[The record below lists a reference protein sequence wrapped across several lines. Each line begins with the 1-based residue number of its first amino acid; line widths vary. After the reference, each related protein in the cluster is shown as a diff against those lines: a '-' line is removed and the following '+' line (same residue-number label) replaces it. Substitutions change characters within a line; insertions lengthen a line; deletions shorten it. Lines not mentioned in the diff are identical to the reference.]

1 MSLTR
6 YPVWHVLNRNDMTT
20 TETTN
25 GFDAGFIGIQYLSEK
40 FKISSIMIL
49 ELFIDSD
56 YSISRTAEYLKGL
69 EVA

>member
-1 MSLTR
+1 
-6 YPVWHVLNRNDMTT
+6 MTT

>member
-1 MSLTR
+1 M
-6 YPVWHVLNRNDMTT
+6 T
-20 TETTN
+20 TETN
-25 GFDAGFIGIQYLSEK
+25 NVSGIGFIGIQYLAQKYNYSAQ
-40 FKISSIMIL
+40 MIL